1 MANVKQSWSSW
12 APLCRQ
18 HPFHMLR
25 MAAGPPFRTPI
36 FKMISFRL
44 SNCLFGII
52 PKTFPNIFKYFPSYF
67 LYIYHRMSSAFFFPK
82 ISHHICTTTI
92 YFKGLTA
99 QRVCVCVRGGGGGGG
114 GGAEPLR
121 KKNKTITWVCV
132 YFVGCLNL
140 IATETFWVASLS
152 QMLVLCRQHAY
163 FLCVGLWETKFH
175 IMIGYKGFYRS
186 CQIPIQSASTKTW
199 NLWLSH
205 IKRRFW
211 TKIERRRSWWHRDL
225 WESYRGSRAV
235 PECIFL
241 S

>member
-1 MANVKQSWSSW
+1 
-12 APLCRQ
+12 
-18 HPFHMLR
+18 MLH
-25 MAAGPPFRTPI
+25 
-36 FKMISFRL
+36 S
-44 SNCLFGII
+44 
-52 PKTFPNIFKYFPSYF
+52 KYSVDS
-67 LYIYHRMSSAFFFPK
+67 RAFFCFGL
-82 ISHHICTTTI
+82 
-92 YFKGLTA
+92 FK
-99 QRVCVCVRGGGGGGG
+99 CVWNLIWLIVSLFAAWEHG
-114 GGAEPLR
+114 
-121 KKNKTITWVCV
+121 CV